1 MAIARWIL
9 RSAWILC
16 LCLCQISVTAAEVT
30 VQRVGNRFEITID
43 SQPFTSFH
51 FGSDWPKP
59 FLHPL
64 RSPSGV
70 VVTRGF
76 PVEEVAGE
84 SRDHRWHRGL
94 FFGHG
99 DIQGIDF
106 WREIGPEKTRFPLP
120 IGSIVLRSLGP
131 VQKLEDA
138 AVVTAIFD
146 LQAPGPRRLGSL
158 RQRYRFHKLGTHN
171 AIDASMTLTADA
183 GQSVRIG
190 DTEEGTFAIRV
201 APGLRQDQ
209 GAILKNAQG
218 LLGTENIWGKAS
230 SWVDYSGRVG
240 GEMVGIAI
248 FDHPSNPKHPT
259 HWHAR
264 GYGLFSA
271 NPFGEHDFY
280 KDPSRDGGLT
290 IPDGETLTLRYRV
303 VVHQG
308 DGASVDLESLYRS
321 YGVEEPD

>member
-1 MAIARWIL
+1 MDYWIL
-9 RSAWILC
+9 RIAWILC
-16 LCLCQISVTAAEVT
+16 LWLCQMSLMAAEAT

-51 FGSDWPKP
+51 FGSNWPKP
-59 FLHPL
+59 FLYPL

-76 PVEEVAGE
+76 PVEEIAGE

-106 WREIGPEKTRFPLP
+106 WREIGPEKRRFPLP
-120 IGSIVLRSLGP
+120 IGTIVLRALGP
-131 VQKLEDA
+131 VQKLGDA

-146 LQAPGPRRLGSL
+146 LQAPGTHRLGSL
-158 RQRYRFHKLGTHN
+158 RQRYRFHRLGAHN
-171 AIDASMTLTADA
+171 AIDATMILSADA
-183 GQSVRIG
+183 GQSLKMG
-190 DTEEGTFAIRV
+190 DTEEGSFAIRV

-209 GAILKNAQG
+209 GAILRNAQG
-218 LLGTENIWGKAS
+218 LVGTENIWGKPS

-280 KDPSRDGGLT
+280 GDPSRDGSLT
-290 IPDGETLTLRYRV
+290 IEDGKTLTLRYRV
-303 VVHQG
+303 VVHEG
-308 DGASVDLESLYRS
+308 DGTSIDLESLYRS
-321 YGVEEPD
+321 YSAEDPD